1 MRSIKSLLEKIC
13 CSSPYFIRFA
23 MINLYGYLLARRRFG
38 NKFEEYF
45 EFFEKTQWQTPEDIK
60 KFQMSKLRQ
69 IIEIAYRKVP
79 YYRRL
84 LSKYGL
90 TPDDFHEIDD
100 LKKLP
105 TLTKQDI
112 RGNFHDLLNEDIK
125 NISITKDYSSGT
137 TGQKLEFYLPKELAF
152 NVNYSLVYRSYSWA
166 GIHLGDKRVT
176 IGARLFAKKTP
187 YWIYNK
193 AENQLLLS
201 IHHLN
206 EETVDSYIE
215 KIKQFSPVFIQGHPT
230 GISFISQRMVQSGTS
245 IGVKAVCTTAE
256 TLDDSQRKAIM
267 QAFNTEVFESYGS
280 SECVIAAF
288 ECEKHTGFHEASELG
303 IIEFEKTP
311 SGLYKV
317 IGTSLW
323 NYAMPF
329 LRYEIEDLVELSP
342 NDRCSCGRGLPLKI
356 KRILGRIDDVLAS
369 PDGGIILPVSIRMQ
383 IKPLLKPFENYQLQ
397 QLDKKEYTLLV
408 EGKLND
414 LRKNQFLK
422 ATKEVLG
429 DLAEVEIKEA
439 DRLMTKGGKVQN
451 ILNLYKRQQNHR
463 QD

>member
-1 MRSIKSLLEKIC
+1 MRNIKSLLEKIC
-13 CSSPYFIRFA
+13 YSSPYFIRFA
-23 MINLYGYLLARRRFG
+23 LINIYGYLLSRRRFG
-38 NKFEEYF
+38 GKFGEYF
-45 EFFEKTQWQTPEDIK
+45 EFFEKTQWQSPEDIK
-60 KFQMSKLRQ
+60 EFQMNKLRQ
-69 IIEIAYRKVP
+69 IMKIAYRKVP

-84 LSKYGL
+84 LSEYGL
-90 TPDDFHEIDD
+90 TPDDFNDIDD

-112 RGNFHDLLNEDIK
+112 RDNFHDLLNEDIR
-125 NISITKDYSSGT
+125 NLSVTKDYSSGT

-152 NVNYSLVYRSYSWA
+152 NVNYSLTYRFYSWA
-166 GIHLGDKRVT
+166 GVNVGDSRVT
-176 IGARLFAKKTP
+176 VGARFFTNRPP

-215 KIKQFSPVFIQGHPT
+215 KIRRFAPVFIQGHPT
-230 GISFISQRMVQSGTS
+230 GISFIAQRMVQSGTS
-245 IGVKAVCTTAE
+245 ISVKAVCTTAE
-256 TLDDSQRKAIM
+256 TLDDSQRKIIT
-267 QAFNTEVFESYGS
+267 QAFSTEVFESYGA
-280 SECVIAAF
+280 SESVIAAF
-288 ECEKHTGFHEASELG
+288 ECEKHIGFHEASELG
-303 IIEFEKTP
+303 IIEFEKTN

-356 KRILGRIDDVLAS
+356 KRILGRVDDILSS
-369 PDGGIILPVSIRMQ
+369 PDGGIILPVFIRTK

-397 QLDKKEYTLLV
+397 QLDKKEYALLI
-408 EGKLND
+408 EGRLSD

-422 ATKEVLG
+422 AAKEALG
-429 DLAEVEIKEA
+429 DLARVEVKKA
-439 DRLMTKGGKVQN
+439 DRLMTEGGKIQN
-451 ILNLYKRQQNHR
+451 ILNFYKRQQSR
-463 QD
+463 QPD